1 MITEKRHWNFF
12 LFRSIFNSENLEVKK
27 VLRLKVDG
35 GIITVPSNKHL
46 SSEDLKMMEDEKKIF
61 ESHKRY
67 LSAILRKDGRKIK
80 VNWFEYASIVK
91 SADYRIRHDIERY
104 INLIL
109 ISLNVLT
116 ENQEKAWSFSDEGM
130 NPQWGVSSAE
140 LFDTV
145 FLGRAY
151 FVNRSDII
159 DYANAK

>member
-1 MITEKRHWNFF
+1 M
-12 LFRSIFNSENLEVKK
+12 LQ
-27 VLRLKVDG
+27 LKLSG
-35 GIITVPSNKHL
+35 GIITIPPNNYL
-46 SSEDLKMMEDEKKIF
+46 SSEDLEMKESDEKIF

-80 VNWFEYASIVK
+80 VNWFEYASIIEN
-91 SADYRIRHDIERY
+91 ADYRTRHDIERY

-116 ENQEKAWSFSDEGM
+116 ENSEKAWTFSNQDM
-130 NPQWGVSSAE
+130 NPEWGMSSAE

-151 FVNRSDII
+151 FINKSDII
-159 DYANAK
+159 DYANANWKDRTSWSIFQMKNVQKKEEVC